1 MPTPEAVSKGKLQ
14 VSSETERL
22 YVELM
27 ELYPYVRNVVRK
39 SIGDVPHWEDV
50 VQEIFASCLSSL
62 ERGKFDG
69 GSSLRTWVHRI
80 TMRRVYDS
88 LRQGYRSFP
97 VPVLTT
103 YSQMGELPSPEWAFE
118 QKETR
123 EKIESGFFVLS
134 SKERQVFIFLLNG
147 WESWEIGHSM
157 KASTRRINEL
167 RVSGLR
173 KLRKLYGV
181 QNGRQNNSRSRRFGY

>member
-1 MPTPEAVSKGKLQ
+1 
-14 VSSETERL
+14 
-22 YVELM
+22 M

-147 WESWEIGHSM
+147 WESWEISHSM